1 MSNNTSYDKALL
13 DEAPEVTPQQRQ
25 RFYDADL
32 LNDDRQR
39 DGGAL
44 PAGAAAPIGAR
55 SDTDLEAGVV
65 HGARSKEYT
74 QLPPSSTAIRS
85 STKTPWYKSR
95 KGIIGLVILAI
106 VIIGAVVGGAVGGTV
121 GKDDDNNSD
130 HSVSTVPPVISPTSS
145 SAEQGSGTAPI
156 ASPSPTPTTATQEA
170 PIGSGT
176 TSPEATPTP
185 DPGQQ
190 GVSDAVAVSDD
201 TQTAV

>member
-13 DEAPEVTPQQRQ
+13 DEAPEVTPEQRQ

-32 LNDDRQR
+32 LNDDRRR

-65 HGARSKEYT
+65 HGTRSKEYT
-74 QLPPSSTAIRS
+74 QLPPSSTAFRS
-85 STKTPWYKSR
+85 LTKTPWYKTR

-106 VIIGAVVGGAVGGTV
+106 IIIGAVVGGAVGGTV

-130 HSVSTVPPVISPTSS
+130 HSVSSTSS

-156 ASPSPTPTTATQEA
+156 ASSSPTPTTTTQEA

-176 TSPEATPTP
+176 ASPEATPTP

-190 GVSDAVAVSDD
+190 GVSNAAVADGSE
-201 TQTAV
+201 TAV

>member
-39 DGGAL
+39 DGL
-44 PAGAAAPIGAR
+44 PAGAAAPIAAR
-55 SDTDLEAGVV
+55 SNTDLEAGVV
-65 HGARSKEYT
+65 HGKRSKEYA
-74 QLPPSSTAIRS
+74 QLPLSSTAIRS
-85 STKTPWYKSR
+85 STKTPWYKTR

-121 GKDDDNNSD
+121 GKNDDDNSD
-130 HSVSTVPPVISPTSS
+130 FSISTVPSTSS
-145 SAEQGSGTAPI
+145 STEQGSGTAPI
-156 ASPSPTPTTATQEA
+156 ASPSPTPTTTTQEA
-170 PIGSGT
+170 PVGSGT

-190 GVSDAVAVSDD
+190 GASDAVAVADD
-201 TQTAV
+201 AQTAV